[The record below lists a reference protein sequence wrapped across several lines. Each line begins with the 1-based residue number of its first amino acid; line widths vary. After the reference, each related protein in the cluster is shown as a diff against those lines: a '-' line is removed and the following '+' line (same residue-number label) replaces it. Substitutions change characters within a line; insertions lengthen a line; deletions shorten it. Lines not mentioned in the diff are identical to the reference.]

1 MTQPTPFSSRFRR
14 PPLASRRSVPYT
26 PSMSPAD
33 RASAA
38 LDALIARSADKVR
51 MVGRAHRLDPAEVD
65 EVFQEV
71 RIRVWNA
78 ISSGERIAEL
88 PASYVY
94 RTAASVA
101 LDFIRRRQARRDD
114 STDPIESARNRED
127 ARPRAP
133 EQVEAR
139 ELGDL
144 IEAALSELPVSRRA
158 VVRMYLDGYGSGEI
172 GVLLGWTEAK
182 ARNLVYRGLA
192 DLREALSRRGI
203 GPEGIR

>member
-1 MTQPTPFSSRFRR
+1 
-14 PPLASRRSVPYT
+14 
-26 PSMSPAD
+26 MSPAD
-33 RASAA
+33 RVSAA

-101 LDFIRRRQARRDD
+101 LDFIRRRRARRDD
-114 STDPIESARNRED
+114 STDPIESACDSED
-127 ARPRAP
+127 AGPRAP

-144 IEAALSELPVSRRA
+144 IEAALADVPVSRRA

-172 GVLLGWTEAK
+172 GLLLGWTEAK

-192 DLREALSRRGI
+192 DLREVLARRGI

>member
-1 MTQPTPFSSRFRR
+1 
-14 PPLASRRSVPYT
+14 
-26 PSMSPAD
+26 MSPID
-33 RASAA
+33 EASGI

-51 MVGRAHRLDPAEVD
+51 VVGRAHRLDPGEVD

-78 ISSGERIAEL
+78 MGSGERIAEL

-94 RTAASVA
+94 RTATSVA
-101 LDFIRRRQARRDD
+101 LDFIRRRRARRDD
-114 STDPIESARNRED
+114 STDPIESACDSED
-127 ARPRAP
+127 TGSRAP
-133 EQVEAR
+133 EQLEAR

-144 IEAALSELPVSRRA
+144 IETALADVPVSRRA

-172 GVLLGWTEAK
+172 GALLGWTEAK

-192 DLREALSRRGI
+192 DLREALSRRGV
-203 GPEGIR
+203 GPKGIR

>member
-1 MTQPTPFSSRFRR
+1 
-14 PPLASRRSVPYT
+14 
-26 PSMSPAD
+26 MSPAD
-33 RASAA
+33 QASAA

-51 MVGRAHRLDPAEVD
+51 MVGRAHRLDPGEVD

-71 RIRVWNA
+71 RIRVWSA
-78 ISSGERIAEL
+78 MGSGERIAQL

-101 LDFIRRRQARRDD
+101 LDFIRRRRARRDD
-114 STDPIESARNRED
+114 STDPIESARDRGD
-127 ARPRAP
+127 PAPPGP

-144 IEAALSELPVSRRA
+144 IDAALADVPVSRRPL
-158 VVRMYLDGYGSGEI
+158 VRMYLDGYGSGEI
-172 GVLLGWTEAK
+172 GALLGWTEAR

-192 DLREALSRRGI
+192 DLREALSRRGV
-203 GPEGIR
+203 GPEGMR